1 METRVPHFNVFLGL
15 CILFFASHV
24 TQLGQN
30 LFSLVLGSCG
40 AQCSWRWWNPFCSCE
55 ANSGKLEFQ
64 SVNSKTHQLTLM
76 YNEASEKYYFVLLK
90 IIFKSNATQD
100 GTFNGKLG

>member
-40 AQCSWRWWNPFCSCE
+40 AQCSWRWWES
-55 ANSGKLEFQ
+55 
-64 SVNSKTHQLTLM
+64 
-76 YNEASEKYYFVLLK
+76 LL
-90 IIFKSNATQD
+90 
-100 GTFNGKLG
+100 

>member
-1 METRVPHFNVFLGL
+1 M
-15 CILFFASHV
+15 
-24 TQLGQN
+24 
-30 LFSLVLGSCG
+30 
-40 AQCSWRWWNPFCSCE
+40 
-55 ANSGKLEFQ
+55 
-64 SVNSKTHQLTLM
+64 NSKTHQLTLM